1 MFLMPLDSMAGL
13 VDNESIENNGV
24 SAGDR
29 EIQDSVNDDGLRERV
44 STEPF
49 ISARLMAWR
58 R

>member
-1 MFLMPLDSMAGL
+1 MFFDAARYMAGL

>member
-1 MFLMPLDSMAGL
+1 MFFDAARYMAGL

-49 ISARLMAWR
+49 IDAR
-58 R
+58 